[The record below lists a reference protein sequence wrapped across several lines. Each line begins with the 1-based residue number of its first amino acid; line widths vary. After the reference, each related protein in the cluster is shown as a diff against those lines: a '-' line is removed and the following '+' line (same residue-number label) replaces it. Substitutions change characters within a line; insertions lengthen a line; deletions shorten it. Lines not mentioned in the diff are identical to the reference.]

1 MILILGKSPNLR
13 KMGLIGVKPL
23 LGVVLGGF
31 HGGFLIWDELEE
43 VY

>member
-13 KMGLIGVKPL
+13 KKGLIGTKPF
-23 LGVVLGGF
+23 LGVILGGF
-31 HGGFLIWDELEE
+31 HGGFLIWYELEE